1 MFARSDLKPRG
12 VIGPISEIEQD
23 LLSQL
28 GNGVR
33 TGRRYLM
40 VQMALCS
47 VLQFVLKVLVVEL
60 YAGFCN
66 ALDPLE
72 EEVLPYL
79 HKVVKLFLEVLRE
92 PL

>member
-1 MFARSDLKPRG
+1 
-12 VIGPISEIEQD
+12 
-23 LLSQL
+23 
-28 GNGVR
+28 
-33 TGRRYLM
+33 
-40 VQMALCS
+40 MALCS